1 MSVADRIER
10 KLAEA
15 LRPVHL
21 EVVNESGSHNVPPGS
36 ESHFKV
42 VLVSESFDGQRLL
55 ARHRQVN
62 AVLAEELAR
71 DIHALAIH
79 TYTRDEWRWRFGDA
93 PLSPPCLGGK
103 RLEAESEGVSTDV
116 SRQQEYHESGSSGS
130 AVSMN
135 EAGETTGDER
145 GGTAG

>member
-1 MSVADRIER
+1 MSVAERIER

-15 LRPVHL
+15 LQPDHL
-21 EVVNESGSHNVPPGS
+21 EVVNESGNHNVPPGS

-42 VLVSESFDGQRLL
+42 VLVAEAFAGQRLL
-55 ARHRQVN
+55 NRHRQVN

-79 TYTRDEWRWRFGDA
+79 TYTRDEWRRRFGDA

-103 RLEAESEGVSTDV
+103 RLEGV
-116 SRQQEYHESGSSGS
+116 GGG
-130 AVSMN
+130 
-135 EAGETTGDER
+135 AGADQ
-145 GGTAG
+145 GGPAG